1 MTTECLSP
9 TSTYHITSNTE
20 TTISLTKDD
29 LLDLFCAIGQGSG
42 YWAEDV
48 TIGNIELDKHGYYK
62 ERGSDPKK
70 WEWECEGC
78 AGWALDFKPSD
89 PITLTETETD
99 EDLKCEIW
107 DLIKAIKKI
116 LNKEISLC
124 DDIDGSFREAF
135 ISNKYPEN
143 DMSCIDAE
151 AADCILQVAFFGDVV
166 YG

>member
-9 TSTYHITSNTE
+9 SYHITSNVE
-20 TTISLTKDD
+20 TTLSLTKED

-48 TIGNIELDKHGYYK
+48 TIGNIEEDEHGCYK
-62 ERGSDPKK
+62 ERGPAPKK

-78 AGWALDFKPSD
+78 AGWAKDFKPSD

-99 EDLKCEIW
+99 EDKKCEIW

-124 DDIDGSFREAF
+124 VDIDGFFSQGFTLD
-135 ISNKYPEN
+135 KDKEN
-143 DMSCIDAE
+143 DMSYIDAE
-151 AADCILQVAFFGDVV
+151 AADCILQVALFGDVV